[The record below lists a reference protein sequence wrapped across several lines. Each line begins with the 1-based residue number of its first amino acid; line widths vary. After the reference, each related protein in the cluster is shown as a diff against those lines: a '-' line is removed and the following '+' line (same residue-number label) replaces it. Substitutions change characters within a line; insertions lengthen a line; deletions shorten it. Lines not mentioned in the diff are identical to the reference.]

1 MTIEEQLEVLKDSYR
16 RADREVFPAS
26 IYQSCK
32 ILIQN
37 GLAEIYGMNENEV
50 PMIRATE
57 LGHAFHESYKQEE
70 LQ

>member
-1 MTIEEQLEVLKDSYR
+1 MTIDEQLEVLKDSYKR
-16 RADREVFPAS
+16 TDREIFPAA

-32 ILIQN
+32 VLIQN

-50 PMIRATE
+50 PMLRATE
-57 LGHAFHESYKQEE
+57 LGHAFHESCKQED